1 MAIKKY
7 SENANKV
14 ATLDFGASD
23 YTGTEKSEAMAVILE
38 SDRANEYARHTTQD
52 SRTSSETTKPAS
64 ANSTKLNKDEID
76 IVNGVV
82 GTSGSVLKKIK
93 DNAENADFTDTSG
106 LDSLTLANAI
116 NEIYA
121 EKAVASGLASLDA
134 TGKVPAS
141 QLPVSAMEF
150 KGAWDASTEAY
161 PVSPNTG
168 DYYIISV
175 AGTIGGVAF
184 DVGDA
189 IVYDGTN
196 WQHLNKVEIAE
207 EIALTST
214 LYTATNV
221 KLALEEI
228 AGTGRVDETVKD
240 NADAI
245 DTHIADD
252 SNPHAVT
259 KANVGLGNVDNV
271 SDADKPVSDAQDLIN
286 DEIKGVGWTDETVKG
301 NADDIDTLEADVNT
315 AGSVLKSINDNA
327 EDAVFTPVGG
337 IDAVTIGGA
346 LGEVDARVTAIE
358 GFNVTS
364 WAEVQNILRE
374 GIASNYFTVG
384 DQFVIPYNGVDFIWN
399 VIALDHPLMT
409 PVDTDYTH
417 TLALQP
423 QDCLFNAQFSAPQ
436 AIYGSTEELA
446 IGTHVFILNGVKYQ
460 VTTTVAMPANGVLV
474 GGGWT
479 GYIPSTMTVYGA
491 DRVTVLESG
500 LSITVSTED
509 VTLAEVNNHVRCR
522 YGSNNPVDN
531 AMRQFLNSNEAVF
544 NWEPQGLY
552 DRPSSYAG
560 TGGFLYQ
567 LDPELVAVLGEVEN
581 KVALASYDGG
591 GQVTVQDKAF
601 LLSRV
606 EVGFGTEGVTT
617 DESVYEFYD
626 GATNAERIKLLSGSP
641 RYWWLRSP
649 YVSYTNT
656 VRLVGTSGGSDG
668 GYAHSSFGL
677 SPVCVIV

>member
-1 MAIKKY
+1 MPRY
-7 SENANKV
+7 SENKNIATGKV
-14 ATLDFGASD
+14 AGMLVGVEDVTKPVEEDRMQQMVADKLLF
-23 YTGTEKSEAMAVILE
+23 KSEVK
-38 SDRANEYARHTTQD
+38 DN
-52 SRTSSETTKPAS
+52 RTSSDIDIPAS

-82 GTSGSVLKKIK
+82 GISGSVLKKIK

-106 LDSLTLANAI
+106 LASLTLANAI

-207 EIALTST
+207 EISLTST

-228 AGTGRVDETVKD
+228 AGTGRVNETVKG

-245 DTHIADD
+245 DTHIADV

-259 KANVGLGNVDNV
+259 KANVGLGNVDNT

-423 QDCLFNAQFSAPQ
+423 QGVLMNAQFSAPQ

-531 AMRQFLNSNEAVF
+531 ALRQFLNSNASVF

-552 DRPSSYAG
+552 DMPSSYAG

-649 YVSYTNT
+649 NVSYTYI
-656 VRLVGTSGGSDG
+656 VRYVHASGGLG
-668 GYAHSSFGL
+668 GNSALNSNGL

>member
-1 MAIKKY
+1 
-7 SENANKV
+7 
-14 ATLDFGASD
+14 
-23 YTGTEKSEAMAVILE
+23 
-38 SDRANEYARHTTQD
+38 
-52 SRTSSETTKPAS
+52 
-64 ANSTKLNKDEID
+64 
-76 IVNGVV
+76 
-82 GTSGSVLKKIK
+82 
-93 DNAENADFTDTSG
+93 
-106 LDSLTLANAI
+106 
-116 NEIYA
+116 
-121 EKAVASGLASLDA
+121 
-134 TGKVPAS
+134 
-141 QLPVSAMEF
+141 
-150 KGAWDASTEAY
+150 
-161 PVSPNTG
+161 
-168 DYYIISV
+168 
-175 AGTIGGVAF
+175 
-184 DVGDA
+184 
-189 IVYDGTN
+189 
-196 WQHLNKVEIAE
+196 
-207 EIALTST
+207 
-214 LYTATNV
+214 
-221 KLALEEI
+221 
-228 AGTGRVDETVKD
+228 
-240 NADAI
+240 
-245 DTHIADD
+245 
-252 SNPHAVT
+252 
-259 KANVGLGNVDNV
+259 
-271 SDADKPVSDAQDLIN
+271 
-286 DEIKGVGWTDETVKG
+286 
-301 NADDIDTLEADVNT
+301 
-315 AGSVLKSINDNA
+315 
-327 EDAVFTPVGG
+327 
-337 IDAVTIGGA
+337 
-346 LGEVDARVTAIE
+346 
-358 GFNVTS
+358 
-364 WAEVQNILRE
+364 
-374 GIASNYFTVG
+374 
-384 DQFVIPYNGVDFIWN
+384 
-399 VIALDHPLMT
+399 MT

-423 QDCLFNAQFSAPQ
+423 QDCLFNAQFSASQ

-531 AMRQFLNSNEAVF
+531 ALRQFLNSNASVF

-552 DRPSSYAG
+552 DMPSSYAG

-649 YVSYTNT
+649 YVSYANY
-656 VRLVGTSGGSDG
+656 VRSVSTSGVLS
-668 GYAHSSFGL
+668 YSNANYSYGL

>member
-1 MAIKKY
+1 MPRY
-7 SENANKV
+7 SENKNIATGKV
-14 ATLDFGASD
+14 AGMLVGVEDVTKPVEEDRMQQMVADKLLF
-23 YTGTEKSEAMAVILE
+23 KSEVK
-38 SDRANEYARHTTQD
+38 DN
-52 SRTSSETTKPAS
+52 RTSSDIDIPAS

-82 GTSGSVLKKIK
+82 GISGSVLKKIK

-106 LDSLTLANAI
+106 LASLTLANAI

-207 EIALTST
+207 EISLTST

-228 AGTGRVDETVKD
+228 AGTGRVNETVKG

-245 DTHIADD
+245 DTHIADV

-423 QDCLFNAQFSAPQ
+423 QGVLMNAQFSAPQ

-531 AMRQFLNSNEAVF
+531 ALRQFLNSNASVF

-552 DRPSSYAG
+552 DMPSSYAG

-649 YVSYTNT
+649 HVSYTYS
-656 VRLVGTSGGSDG
+656 VRYVHTSGVLISNRA
-668 GYAHSSFGL
+668 YNSFGL